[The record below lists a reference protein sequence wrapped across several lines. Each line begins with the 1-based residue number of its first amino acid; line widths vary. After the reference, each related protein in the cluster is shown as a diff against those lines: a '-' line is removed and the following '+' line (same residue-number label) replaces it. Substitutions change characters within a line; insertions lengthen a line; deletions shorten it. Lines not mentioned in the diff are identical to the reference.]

1 MILVKLS
8 EPNLGHNLY
17 LRERLADKRARVQ
30 QIVKEAAALDNIVQS
45 DTQSKLNLLG
55 SFDEIS
61 ETCIMLHYGDSD
73 VGDSDVGDFFRYV
86 RDFLMY

>member
-1 MILVKLS
+1 MILVKFP
-8 EPNLGHNLY
+8 EPNSDHNLN

-55 SFDEIS
+55 SFCSVDEIFNA
-61 ETCIMLHYGDSD
+61 T
-73 VGDSDVGDFFRYV
+73 F
-86 RDFLMY
+86 